1 MTMLGSP
8 GNKTESEDV
17 IRAWTAVYLTLSGL
31 SFLLNATFL
40 TVVWKNWK
48 QVKRR
53 RITYHLT
60 NLAISDSVIGA
71 STLAYYVDEV
81 INSNSSTPQRS
92 VFVTIAWTAILT
104 SLLAVCM
111 MAIER
116 AVCIRR
122 PHTWKQILPI
132 QKISIVMIAN
142 WVLTLSLSIF
152 MHFFTLAMRFVLL
165 VLFYVTILVTSVVYL
180 NVYRDIWKVTATEGN
195 ANQDLRCPSGIREK
209 KNRLAQRKVGSFVLI
224 LTPVLLVIV
233 SPSFLTL
240 AVKMACELFELNCT
254 FIEIVNMLTHY
265 FYMLEITNFVVNP
278 ILYVWRMSTYRNAFW
293 QMFCK
298 KSDARFNASMSSQK
312 NDVAR
317 AWQSQPTK
325 ERENLMCILTL
336 LLPFHLPPQKKQLKT
351 KRYWPRN
358 TWPNNTALPQV
369 PVWEPYKFC
378 SLIVLN
384 DNPKL

>member
-8 GNKTESEDV
+8 GNNTESEDV

-40 TVVWKNWK
+40 IVVWKNWK

-60 NLAISDSVIGA
+60 NLAISDSVVGA

-116 AVCIRR
+116 EVCIRR

-224 LTPVLLVIV
+224 LTLVLLVTV

-240 AVKMACELFELNCT
+240 AVKMTCELFELNCT
-254 FIEIVNMLTHY
+254 FIETVNMLTHY

-278 ILYVWRMSTYRNAFW
+278 ILYVWRMSMYRNAFW

-298 KSDARFNASMSSQK
+298 NISYS
-312 NDVAR
+312 
-317 AWQSQPTK
+317 
-325 ERENLMCILTL
+325 
-336 LLPFHLPPQKKQLKT
+336 PP
-351 KRYWPRN
+351 
-358 TWPNNTALPQV
+358 
-369 PVWEPYKFC
+369 
-378 SLIVLN
+378 
-384 DNPKL
+384 